1 MMEEIPVA
9 MIKELSQELND
20 MQYRQDLHDRLFH
33 TDIYTLSK
41 PRRLTHLVLHHA
53 KYVSQL
59 YRIVTSEV
67 YAEMRDRS
75 DDPVNVNRMK
85 LLAVDGLIINMSVM
99 NVCGKPL
106 WTHIENLRTFTRQE
120 AIDLAILHMG
130 KMAKTIEDIDHMG
143 QTNPLGEIH
152 ESTLMLFN
160 AYVALYMSEGNTLQ
174 DYFHAAR
181 ERLLTIERKH
191 IWADEYMAEIDFLMA
206 NREAAP
212 EEPAV

>member
-9 MIKELSQELND
+9 KIKELVQELND

-41 PRRLTHLVLHHA
+41 PRRLGHLVLHHA

-59 YRIVTSEV
+59 YSIVTSEV
-67 YAEMRDRS
+67 YAELRDRC

-85 LLAVDGLIINMSVM
+85 LLCVDGLIINMSVM
-99 NVCGKPL
+99 NVCAKPL
-106 WTHIENLRTFTRQE
+106 WAQIENLRGFTRQE
-120 AIDLAILHMG
+120 AIDLAIMHMG

-143 QTNPLGEIH
+143 QTNPLGEIF
-152 ESTLMLFN
+152 ESSIVLFN
-160 AYVALYMSEGNTLQ
+160 AYAAIYMSEGNTLQ

-181 ERLLTIERKH
+181 ERLLSIERKH
-191 IWADEYMAEIDFLMA
+191 IWAEEHMAEIEFLMA
-206 NREAAP
+206 NREP
-212 EEPAV
+212 EQPAE